1 MWCVSRTPNQAE
13 PSQSQRDCVPQL
25 KVAVLGYLG
34 NLAPRLAPIPTGL
47 RPTAQGCRT
56 RLPWEPRAAISPIPT
71 GLRPTAQG
79 CRTRLP
85 WEPRAAISP
94 NPNGI
99 VPHSPRLPYS
109 ATLGTSYLD
118 LHQSQRDCVPQPKV
132 AVLGYLGNLVPRLA
146 PIPTGLRSTAQG
158 CRTRLPWEPRAAISP
173 NPNGIASHSPRLTYS
188 ATLGMATA
196 MLPTPTGLRQRSA
209 SNVVEGGDG
218 GAKPQPLRGWDTHRR
233 FPQGS
238 RVRQPWAE
246 GRNLFEVGK

>member
-13 PSQSQRDCVPQL
+13 PSQSQRDCVPQP
-25 KVAVLGYLG
+25 KVDVLGYLG
-34 NLAPRLAPIPTGL
+34 NLVPRLAPIPTGL
-47 RPTAQGCRT
+47 RSTAQGCRT

-99 VPHSPRLPYS
+99 APHSPRLPYS
-109 ATLGTSYLD
+109 ATLG
-118 LHQSQRDCVPQPKV
+118 
-132 AVLGYLGNLVPRLA
+132 
-146 PIPTGLRSTAQG
+146 
-158 CRTRLPWEPRAAISP
+158 
-173 NPNGIASHSPRLTYS
+173 
-188 ATLGMATA
+188 MATA
-196 MLPTPTGLRQRSA
+196 MLPIPTGLRQRSA

-238 RVRQPWAE
+238 RVRLPWAE